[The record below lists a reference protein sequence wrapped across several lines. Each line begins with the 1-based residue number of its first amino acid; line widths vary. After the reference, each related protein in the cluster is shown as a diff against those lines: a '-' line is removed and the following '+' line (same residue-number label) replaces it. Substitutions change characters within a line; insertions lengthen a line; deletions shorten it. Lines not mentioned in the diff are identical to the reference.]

1 MSLLSQGLFSP
12 EKPVDWWSVGIGAA
26 FGALGGGLI
35 SPKLPL
41 SSQILR
47 NTGLGAGG
55 GAVDGLQSGIRAG
68 QTGWDLVK
76 HTMFSTVVGGAG
88 SGLTSAASG
97 LISKPAQQLYNNA
110 RSLFSRGTGN
120 STLPAPGT
128 ADILPAPAT
137 PEAPPVPSQPFP
149 SSAADLP
156 ALDAPPQRLALEAAP
171 TRPAIEAAPS
181 RPALEPPRQQP
192 APSTN
197 PAADL
202 PPGWVINES
211 GLAVP
216 QSAAP
221 HIQPPRPT
229 LNGPIT
235 PGWTQ
240 NDSGLIVPGG

>member
-55 GAVDGLQSGIRAG
+55 SAVDGLRTGISEGR
-68 QTGWDLVK
+68 TGWDLAG
-76 HTMFSTVVGGAG
+76 HTLFNTAVGGVG
-88 SGLTSAASG
+88 SALTSAASG
-97 LISKPAQQLYNNA
+97 LISKPAQHAWEQVENLFKLKNNSA
-110 RSLFSRGTGN
+110 GSVAAASADIV
-120 STLPAPGT
+120 PAP
-128 ADILPAPAT
+128 PT
-137 PEAPPVPSQPFP
+137 PEVPSTPTQPFP
-149 SSAADLP
+149 SSAPELP
-156 ALDAPPQRLALEAAP
+156 ALDAPPTRLALETGP
-171 TRPAIEAAPS
+171 TRAAIEAAPP
-181 RPALEPPRQQP
+181 RPALEPPPPRP
-192 APSTN
+192 VPPPSTS
-197 PAADL
+197 ADL

-221 HIQPPRPT
+221 HIQQPLPAPS
-229 LNGPIT
+229 GPI
-235 PGWTQ
+235 PPHWEQSG
-240 NDSGLIVPGG
+240 SGLIIPSR